1 MGQKCLHSTSYGENY
16 HDQKNQSDSS
26 ERIIAPARAIGPGRK
41 TTDQKKDED
50 D

>member
-1 MGQKCLHSTSYGENY
+1 MGKGAYTLPVSGENY